1 MTAIDTR
8 AQATVKSAGAP
19 SHLND
24 MWLRAAWGSIEA
36 EVTRLQVRIAKATQV
51 GRWGRVKALQ
61 RLLTRS
67 YSGKML
73 AVKRVTENRG
83 KRTPGVDGKVWLTP
97 AAKSKG
103 VQSLEH
109 RGYRPLPLRR
119 VYILKRNGKKRPLGI
134 PPMRCRAMQALWML
148 ALDPIAETLADPNS
162 YGFRRRRST
171 ADAIAQCFNSLAK
184 RKSAEWIL
192 EGDIRGCF
200 DNISHAWLLN
210 NIPMEKTVLRKWLQA
225 GYIDKG
231 TLFATDAGTP
241 QGGIISPVLA
251 NLTLDGLEAAVHA
264 CVGPTARMRARNS
277 NKIHVVRYADDFMV
291 TGISKEVL
299 ENQVR
304 PAVVQFLAVRGLEL
318 SEEKTRIT
326 HISEGF
332 DFLSQNVRKYSGK
345 LLIKP
350 ARKSIKTLMDNV
362 REVIRGSKAATQSA
376 LIAKLNPII
385 RGWAMYHRHVV
396 AKSCFSSIDNQIWQL
411 SRQWA
416 VRRHPTKSAGWVKHK
431 YFHTAGNRH
440 GVFATN
446 MGTGGFPCLFPLFQA
461 ATVAIVR
468 HVKIISDANP
478 YDSAWTRYFEKRKSA
493 KHSVMEPGL
502 RETDH
507 WLEPDAA

>member
-8 AQATVKSAGAP
+8 AQATVKNAGAP
-19 SHLND
+19 SHLEA
-24 MWLRAAWGSIEA
+24 MWLRATWGNIEA
-36 EVTRLQVRIAKATQV
+36 EVARLQVRIAKATQV
-51 GRWGRVKALQ
+51 GRWGRVRALQ

-73 AVKRVTENRG
+73 AAKRVTENRG
-83 KRTPGVDGKVWLTP
+83 KRTPGVDGIVWLTP

-109 RGYRPLPLRR
+109 RGYRPLALRR
-119 VYILKRNGKKRPLGI
+119 VYILKSNGKKRPLGI
-134 PPMRCRAMQALWML
+134 PPMRCRAMQALWKL

-162 YGFRRRRST
+162 YGFRPRRST
-171 ADAIAQCFNSLAK
+171 ADAIGQCFNTLAK

-192 EGDIRGCF
+192 EGNIRGCF

-210 NIPMEKTVLRKWLQA
+210 NIPMEKTLLRKWLKA
-225 GYIDKG
+225 GHIDKG
-231 TLFATDAGTP
+231 TLFATQAGTP

-251 NLTLDGLEAAVHA
+251 NWTLDGLEAAVHA
-264 CVGPTARMRARNS
+264 SVGPTARASAR

-304 PAVVQFLAVRGLEL
+304 PAVVQFLTVRGLEL

-350 ARKSIKTLMDNV
+350 ARKSIKALMDKV
-362 REVIRGSKAATQSA
+362 REVVQGSKAATQEA

-396 AKSCFSSIDNQIWQL
+396 AKSCFSSVDRQIWQL
-411 SRQWA
+411 LRQWA
-416 VRRHPTKSAGWVKHK
+416 VRRHPTKSAGWIKHK
-431 YFHTAGNRH
+431 YFHTEGNRH
-440 GVFATN
+440 GVFATDI
-446 MGTGGFPCLFPLFQA
+446 GSGGFHCLLPLFRA
-461 ATVAIVR
+461 ETVAIVR

-478 YDSAWTRYFEKRKSA
+478 YAPEWNLYFKKRTSA
-493 KHSVMEPGL
+493 KHSVVDPGL
-502 RETDH
+502 QEADQ
-507 WLEPDAA
+507 WLEPYAA

>member
-19 SHLND
+19 SRPKE
-24 MWLRAAWGSIEA
+24 MWLRAAWGNIEA
-36 EVTRLQVRIAKATQV
+36 EVTRLQVRIAKATKV

-61 RLLTRS
+61 HLLTRS

-73 AVKRVTENRG
+73 AAKRVTENRG
-83 KRTPGVDGKVWLTP
+83 KRTPGVDGIVWLTP

-119 VYILKRNGKKRPLGI
+119 VYILKSNGKKRPLGI
-134 PPMRCRAMQALWML
+134 PPMRCRAMQALWKL
-148 ALDPIAETLADPNS
+148 ALEPIAETLADPNS
-162 YGFRRRRST
+162 YGFRPRRST
-171 ADAIAQCFNSLAK
+171 ADAIGQCFNTLAK

-210 NIPMEKTVLRKWLQA
+210 NIPMEKTVLQKWLKA

-231 TLFATDAGTP
+231 TLFATEAGTP

-251 NLTLDGLEAAVHA
+251 NWTLDGLEAAVHA
-264 CVGPTARMRARNS
+264 SVGPTARASAR

-304 PAVVQFLAVRGLEL
+304 PAVVQFLTVRGLEL

-350 ARKSIKTLMDNV
+350 ARKSIKALMDKV
-362 REVIRGSKAATQSA
+362 REVVQDSKAATQEA
-376 LIAKLNPII
+376 LIAKLNPLI

-396 AKSCFSSIDNQIWQL
+396 AKSCFSSVDRQIWQL
-411 SRQWA
+411 LRQWA
-416 VRRHPTKSAGWVKHK
+416 VRRHRTKSAGWIKHK
-431 YFHTAGNRH
+431 YFHTEGNRH

-446 MGTGGFPCLFPLFQA
+446 MGSGGFHCLLPLFRA
-461 ATVAIVR
+461 ETVAIVR

-478 YDSAWTRYFEKRKSA
+478 YDPEWNLYFEKRKFA
-493 KHSVMEPGL
+493 KHFVLEPGL
-502 RETDH
+502 PEADQ
-507 WLEPDAA
+507 WLEPYAA